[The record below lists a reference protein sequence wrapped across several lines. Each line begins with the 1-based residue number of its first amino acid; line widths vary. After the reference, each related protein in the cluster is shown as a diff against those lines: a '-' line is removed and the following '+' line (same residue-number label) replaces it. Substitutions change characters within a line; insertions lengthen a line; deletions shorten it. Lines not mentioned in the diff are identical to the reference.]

1 MKPEIKES
9 IESLLNKTF
18 YYKGKEIT
26 ITSYK
31 EVRGQIILFKDEENL
46 YGRFN
51 YEQFQAFLNQLKEPG
66 EKKVFVPTQQQTFVE
81 MLPQENLDFKNSLRE
96 MLKLV
101 TKDKS
106 YIPQAQ
112 AVCNIS
118 NAFVNIQKTELQ
130 IIQAIKKN
138 KN

>member
-9 IESLLNKTF
+9 IEALLNKTF
-18 YYKGKEIT
+18 DYKGKEIT

-31 EVRGQIILFKDEENL
+31 EVRGQIVLFKENENL
-46 YGRFN
+46 FGTFN

-66 EKKVFVPTQQQTFVE
+66 EKKVFVPTQQTFVE
-81 MLPQENLDFKNSLRE
+81 MLPQENVQMKKSLLE
-96 MLKLV
+96 MLELV
-101 TKDKS
+101 KKDKE
-106 YIPQAQ
+106 YTPQAQ
-112 AVCNIS
+112 AVCNIA
-118 NAFVNIQKTELQ
+118 NAIVNIQKTELQ